1 MPYVIASTLVCT
13 ELSSHFQPVAYGERV
28 KIGNHSTMLTLPKSP
43 SASGSEASEAHSQ
56 CNTALANKPR
66 EFVSEFLPVGPLKDN
81 PPEL

>member
-28 KIGNHSTMLTLPKSP
+28 EIGNHSAMLTLPKSP

-56 CNTALANKPR
+56 CNTVNKPR
-66 EFVSEFLPVGPLKDN
+66 EFRSAFLPVRPLKEN
-81 PPEL
+81 PPVIA